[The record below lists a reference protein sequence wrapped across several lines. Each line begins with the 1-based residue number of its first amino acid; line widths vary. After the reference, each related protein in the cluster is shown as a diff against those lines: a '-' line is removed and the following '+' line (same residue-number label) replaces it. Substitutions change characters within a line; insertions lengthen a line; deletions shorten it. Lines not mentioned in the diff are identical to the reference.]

1 MRLLVSGGGGG
12 GGRRVEGSLGERV
25 SAGLGGHST
34 RDDRGW
40 EDDVTTIAVVIVVI
54 VIVVIVVAAGV
65 CDESRVEVVTGRGE
79 SGRRREGV
87 GLWSCSHHS
96 SRCPSIPLVVVN
108 QPLFLL
114 LLVAQRDEGGE
125 REGRWGGG
133 GAIGPRPRPLPPP
146 L

>member
-1 MRLLVSGGGGG
+1 MRLLVSGGGGGG

-40 EDDVTTIAVVIVVI
+40 EDDVTTIAVVIVV
-54 VIVVIVVAAGV
+54 VVIVVAAGV

-87 GLWSCSHHS
+87 GLGTCRHHS
-96 SRCPSIPLVVVN
+96 SCCPSIPLVVVN
-108 QPLFLL
+108 ESLFLL
-114 LLVAQRDEGGE
+114 LLVA
-125 REGRWGGG
+125 
-133 GAIGPRPRPLPPP
+133 
-146 L
+146 